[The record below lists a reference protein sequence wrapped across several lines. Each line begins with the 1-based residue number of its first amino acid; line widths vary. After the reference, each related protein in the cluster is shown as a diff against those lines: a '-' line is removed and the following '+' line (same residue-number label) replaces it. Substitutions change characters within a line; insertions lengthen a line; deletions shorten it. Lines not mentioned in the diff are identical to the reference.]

1 MRGYFGIGAERI
13 SKPMNLGSLL
23 RTAHAFGASFAFT
36 IGAGFEPRAVARAD
50 TSAAAANLPLHVFAD
65 VPSLTLPVGCRLVGV
80 ELLDEAVELP
90 SFRHPARAAYVFGPE
105 RGSLSPALTA
115 RCDFLVK
122 IPTKFCVNLGVA
134 GALVMYDRML
144 SMGRFAERPV
154 RVGGPT
160 QQPAA
165 HVQGGPVIRSE
176 RRRAAQERAE
186 QEKARRAQANPGRT
200 APANEPGTGP
210 GSGTEDGPDRMTLAT
225 GRPVP

>member
-50 TSAAAANLPLHVFAD
+50 TSVAADNLPLHVFAD
-65 VPSLTLPVGCRLVGV
+65 LSELTLPVGCRLVGV
-80 ELLDEAVELP
+80 ELLDEAADLP

-105 RGSLSPALTA
+105 RGNLSPELTA

-160 QQPAA
+160 SAPPK

-176 RRRAAQERAE
+176 RRRAAQER
-186 QEKARRAQANPGRT
+186 QAAAKGQK
-200 APANEPGTGP
+200 PANGLKEGAKGGLKAGP
-210 GSGTEDGPDRMTLAT
+210 RGAKTLAT
-225 GRPVP
+225 GEPVP

>member
-36 IGAGFEPRAVARAD
+36 IGAAFEPRAVARAD
-50 TSAAAANLPLHVFAD
+50 TSAAAENMPLHVFPD
-65 VPSLTLPVGCRLVGV
+65 VESLALPVGCRLVGV
-80 ELLDEAVELP
+80 ELLPEATELP

-105 RGSLSPALTA
+105 RGSLSPELTA

-122 IPTKFCVNLGVA
+122 IPTSFCVNLGVA

-154 RVGGPT
+154 RAGGASLPV
-160 QQPAA
+160 PK
-165 HVQGGPVIRSE
+165 HVQGGPVIRAE
-176 RRRAAQERAE
+176 RRRRAAAARQQARA
-186 QEKARRAQANPGRT
+186 K
-200 APANEPGTGP
+200 
-210 GSGTEDGPDRMTLAT
+210 TLAT
-225 GRPVP
+225 GEPLP

>member
-36 IGAGFEPRAVARAD
+36 IGASFEPRAVARAD
-50 TSAAAANLPLHVFAD
+50 TSVAADNLPLHVFAD
-65 VPSLTLPVGCRLVGV
+65 LDSLALPVGCRLVGV
-80 ELLDEAVELP
+80 ELIDEAAELP

-105 RGSLSPALTA
+105 RGSLSPALVA

-160 QQPAA
+160 QAPAR
-165 HVQGGPVIRSE
+165 HVQGGPVLRGE
-176 RRRAAQERAE
+176 RRRAAREREAT
-186 QEKARRAQANPGRT
+186 AQATGQATGQTKGEGART
-200 APANEPGTGP
+200 GN
-210 GSGTEDGPDRMTLAT
+210 SKTLAS
-225 GRPVP
+225 GEPVP

>member
-50 TSAAAANLPLHVFAD
+50 TSVAADSLPLHVFPDLAA
-65 VPSLTLPVGCRLVGV
+65 LALPVGCRLVGV
-80 ELLDEAVELP
+80 ELVDEAAELP
-90 SFRHPARAAYVFGPE
+90 SFRHPARAASVFGPE
-105 RGSLSPALTA
+105 RGSLSPGLTA

-160 QQPAA
+160 HAPPK
-165 HVQGGPVIRSE
+165 HVQGGPVLRGE
-176 RRRAAQERAE
+176 RRRAARERQSVA
-186 QEKARRAQANPGRT
+186 QGGAPGGTAGTRAANGK
-200 APANEPGTGP
+200 
-210 GSGTEDGPDRMTLAT
+210 TLAS
-225 GRPVP
+225 GEPVP